1 MLSLHSILV
10 VVVVVVVSTLVLFM
24 SAEQQQHLLLQEQH
38 LQQQA
43 ALAAAAAH
51 QAALQHQQQ
60 EQAQLLLQ
68 AQQENT
74 QLRAQLAAL
83 AHSSSSSSSLL
94 PSGFGGHAGEF
105 RVKPMQPSLFTGG
118 MHGNAEQWL
127 QEMERF
133 FLASNMAGEQSH
145 VLYAS
150 TYLKDAAS
158 TWFNSLWPE
167 DQRAQHIQ
175 QCSWDDFKE
184 KFRAR
189 YRPLAPARMAR
200 TALRTLIQKNKVAGY
215 TDAFLKQVQLIPDMS
230 MPDQVD
236 AYINGLHTDIAEE
249 VDRGD
254 PDTLAKAMDLA
265 QRAEARL
272 THRRGQKSYGS
283 STNAY
288 TRRYIERR
296 VVPVHV
302 RNEDRMDLSVLQGDE
317 DGSSSD
323 GNSSSTSLHVMQA
336 QRRGGARR
344 SSPRRFGSSST
355 HVRTRVPELSREDF
369 DRLSREGKCF
379 CCREAGHLARN
390 CPKRASSST
399 PSAQPTKP
407 KN

>member
-1 MLSLHSILV
+1 
-10 VVVVVVVSTLVLFM
+10 
-24 SAEQQQHLLLQEQH
+24 
-38 LQQQA
+38 
-43 ALAAAAAH
+43 
-51 QAALQHQQQ
+51 
-60 EQAQLLLQ
+60 
-68 AQQENT
+68 
-74 QLRAQLAAL
+74 
-83 AHSSSSSSSLL
+83 
-94 PSGFGGHAGEF
+94 
-105 RVKPMQPSLFTGG
+105 MQPSLFTGG

-133 FLASNMAGEQSH
+133 FLASNMAGEQSR

-167 DQRAQHIQ
+167 DHRAQHIQ

-200 TALRTLIQKNKVAGY
+200 TTLRTLTQRNKVAGY
-215 TDAFLKQVQLIPDMS
+215 TDAFLKQVQLM
-230 MPDQVD
+230 DQVD

-288 TRRYIERR
+288 THRYTERR

-302 RNEDRMDLSVLQGDE
+302 RNEDRMDLSVLQGED

-323 GNSSSTSLHVMQA
+323 GSSSSTSLHVMQA

-344 SSPRRFGSSST
+344 SSPRRFGGRST

-379 CCREAGHLARN
+379 CCREGGHLARN
-390 CPKRASSST
+390 CPKRTASST
-399 PSAQPTKP
+399 PTKP